1 VKAVRGKSKKNDQ
14 KTKND
19 SAQSNN
25 TGGWGHDEMPVEIKQ
40 DSLLY

>member
-1 VKAVRGKSKKNDQ
+1 MNAATKDVKAARGKSEKNDQ

-25 TGGWGHDEMPVEIKQ
+25 TGGWGHDEI
-40 DSLLY
+40 DAS